1 MSSSTIR
8 SQAFSDLKIQE
19 KCIQLDGQD
28 QILREYQFAG
38 PTSGRDTRLVLDK
51 ETIGFLMD
59 VVRESDT
66 SRLIIYGAGI
76 NVKVRRTDDGHVYET
91 LHILGHKPSPEK
103 LSKNMSLSMPRSQ
116 AQAVVNGWNK

>member
-1 MSSSTIR
+1 MSSNIR
-8 SQAFSDLKIQE
+8 SQAFSDLQIHE

-28 QILREYQFAG
+28 EILREYQFAG
-38 PTSGRDTRLVLDK
+38 PASGRDTRLILDQ
-51 ETIGFLMD
+51 ETLGFLMD

-66 SRLIIYGAGI
+66 NRLIIYGAGI
-76 NVKVRRTDDGHVYET
+76 NVKVRRTDEGHVYET

-103 LSKNMSLSMPRSQ
+103 FSKSMSLSMPRRQ